1 LGSLWTP
8 DLVLASSL
16 LLIVRLGTVAA
27 HGYQC
32 RSLLPVLWRRPFAPL
47 SVPILKTLVRF
58 GGWLTLSNIVG
69 PFMVYMDR
77 FYLGAIHSAEEVA
90 RYVTPYELATKLS
103 LLPAAVLPVLFPLLV
118 AGWVRPTEASGQ
130 LPVKTAA
137 WMGLGCALPAAM
149 LAALAP
155 EIMRIWLAGSLAADS
170 AVVLQILAGA
180 VLVNCVAQVFFIQVQ
195 STGRTDLIA
204 RIHIAE
210 LLGYAGL
217 LWSLTDRFGIVGV
230 ALAWAIRVA
239 VDAALFCQVAA
250 SGLSRSQRRMSWIIL
265 GATLAFGCALAS
277 LGWVES
283 LVLRTLAVL
292 PPLVLVWALRR
303 KFIRLWSD
311 QASSAVSSP
320 VRHAAVNTK

>member
-1 LGSLWTP
+1 
-8 DLVLASSL
+8 VLAASL
-16 LLIVRLGTVAA
+16 LLMVRLGIVAA

-32 RSLLPVLWRRPFAPL
+32 RSLLPALWRRPFAPL

-210 LLGYAGL
+210 LLGYAAL

-250 SGLSRSQRRMSWIIL
+250 SVLSRSQRRMSWIIL

-277 LGWVES
+277 LGWIES
-283 LVLRTLAVL
+283 LALRMLALL
-292 PPLVLVWALRR
+292 PPIVLAWAVREQMT
-303 KFIRLWSD
+303 RLWMGGPPTRVAPSD
-311 QASSAVSSP
+311 GHPEVKA
-320 VRHAAVNTK
+320 NEG